1 MKHLSIKSLIIA
13 VVVLVSACNN
23 PNNNEQKEV
32 GETIHIEHNLGA
44 IDAPL
49 NPEKV
54 VVFDI
59 GALETLTELGV
70 TVAGAPLDNL
80 PQHLSQLKEDEN
92 IVDVG
97 TVKKANLEKINAL
110 DPDLII
116 ISGRLQDSYKELS
129 KIAPT
134 LFIEIDRDDYMG
146 SYKNNTLLLAELYN
160 KEAEAQEKLDEI
172 DQDVQKA
179 KEAVEGNPNKGLVVL
194 YNNGKFSAYG
204 AASRFGFMHD
214 VLGLDAA
221 VEDLEVSTHGQRVSN
236 EFIMNA
242 NPDYL
247 FIIDRNMIV
256 NKQATNKKEI
266 ENALI
271 QKTNAYKNGK
281 IIYLNPEIWYISQGG
296 LTSTRE
302 MIKEILAAI

>member
-1 MKHLSIKSLIIA
+1 M
-13 VVVLVSACNN
+13 
-23 PNNNEQKEV
+23 
-32 GETIHIEHNLGA
+32 
-44 IDAPL
+44 
-49 NPEKV
+49 
-54 VVFDI
+54 
-59 GALETLTELGV
+59 
-70 TVAGAPLDNL
+70 
-80 PQHLSQLKEDEN
+80 
-92 IVDVG
+92 
-97 TVKKANLEKINAL
+97 
-110 DPDLII
+110 
-116 ISGRLQDSYKELS
+116 
-129 KIAPT
+129 
-134 LFIEIDRDDYMG
+134 
-146 SYKNNTLLLAELYN
+146 
-160 KEAEAQEKLDEI
+160 
-172 DQDVQKA
+172 
-179 KEAVEGNPNKGLVVL
+179 L

-221 VEDLEVSTHGQRVSN
+221 VENLEVSTHGQRVSN